1 MNYPSNKNEFNN
13 FTQEKLDSMSTA
25 ELLELLESI
34 NENMTEDNFDDELI
48 TACLD
53 ALDKKVPMPEHMT
66 DEESWQSFK
75 DKLEPDR
82 PTAGEGNALPK
93 PRAKRVLRTGLVAA
107 IIVFCLFSFMVVAQA
122 AGVDVFGTIAR
133 WTDSVFGFESDEVK
147 TAQEVAPSSFEEC
160 MELLAPKVPEGFA
173 MAEPIISQDYA
184 TGYKEGGIDYYSD
197 NDYIILT
204 IIEAPDGN
212 GFLYEKDNNDV
223 EVIDIGNCRFY
234 VFSNNGNSV
243 AAWRYY
249 QFECGISTSLDRD
262 ALISILHDSY
272 ADGV

>member
-1 MNYPSNKNEFNN
+1 MSYPFDDKENEFNKI
-13 FTQEKLDSMSTA
+13 TREQLDSMSVA
-25 ELLELLESI
+25 ELLKLLERI
-34 NENMTEDNFDDELI
+34 NETMTEDNFDDELVE
-48 TACLD
+48 ACLD
-53 ALDKKVPMPEHMT
+53 AIDRKSPMPEYPST
-66 DEESWQSFK
+66 DESLKAFEA
-75 DKLEPDR
+75 KLHTARGTEPELMVR
-82 PTAGEGNALPK
+82 Q
-93 PRAKRVLRTGLVAA
+93 PRHRFARVGLIAA
-107 IIVFCLFSFMVVAQA
+107 IVAVCLFSGMIAVQA
-122 AGVDVFGTIAR
+122 AGVDVLGAIAR

-173 MAEPIISQDYA
+173 MAEPIISQNYA

-262 ALISILHDSY
+262 ELISILHDSY